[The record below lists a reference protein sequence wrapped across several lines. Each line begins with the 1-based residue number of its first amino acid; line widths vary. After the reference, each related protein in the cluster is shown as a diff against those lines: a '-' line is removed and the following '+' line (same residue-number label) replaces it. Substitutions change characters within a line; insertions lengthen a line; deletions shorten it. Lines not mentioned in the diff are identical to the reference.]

1 MKNIS
6 VLTLNC
12 QKAYHPDLKS
22 FIDKTLSSAV
32 YDFILLQE
40 VTPTV
45 ISMITETASPYK
57 ILNPFDS
64 ILEENTGVCVLYRDI
79 FVATDPLFLS
89 FARINQKMS
98 PRGWGF
104 VGGIFTIGEHACL
117 VGSIHLH
124 PGLNIS
130 IRMKEL
136 RLVKEM
142 VKGYLPKQF
151 PIIVGGDFNV
161 GFKRELVIGKKMFLP
176 EFVRVTKKLGTTL
189 NSRYTEK
196 APYVLNKISV
206 FLAKFGIGFTFRT
219 DHLYVD
225 SATIGTHTIECRIL
239 PDRVSDHNPV
249 ELIIKPLTNTV

>member
-12 QKAYHPDLKS
+12 QKAYHPDLKN
-22 FIDKTLSSAV
+22 FIDRVLSSNM

-40 VTPTV
+40 VTPIV
-45 ISMITETASPYK
+45 IAMITETASSYK

-64 ILEENTGVCVLYRDI
+64 ILEENTGVCVLYRDV
-79 FVATDPLFLS
+79 FTPTDPLFLS

-104 VGGIFTIGEHACL
+104 VGGIFTLGEQSYL
-117 VGSIHLH
+117 VGSVHLH

-142 VKGYLPKQF
+142 IKGYLPKGF
-151 PIIVGGDFNV
+151 PIIIGGDFNV
-161 GFKRELVIGKKMFLP
+161 GFRRELVIAKKIFLP

-196 APYVLNKISV
+196 EPYMLNKISV

-219 DHLYVD
+219 DHFYLDSKTPGILMVD
-225 SATIGTHTIECRIL
+225 CRIL

-249 ELIIKPLTNTV
+249 ELTLSNR

>member
-1 MKNIS
+1 MKTIS

-12 QKAYHPDLKS
+12 QKAYHPDLKN
-22 FIDKTLSSAV
+22 FIDRTLLSNA
-32 YDFILLQE
+32 YDFILMQE

-45 ISMITETASPYK
+45 IDMITETTSSYK

-79 FVATDPLFLS
+79 FVPTDPLFLS

-104 VGGIFTIGEHACL
+104 VGGIFSTGSESYL
-117 VGSIHLH
+117 VGSVHLH

-142 VKGYLPKQF
+142 IKGYLPKNF
-151 PIIVGGDFNV
+151 PIIIGGDFNV
-161 GFKRELVIGKKMFLP
+161 GFKRELVIAKKIFLP

-196 APYVLNKISV
+196 DPYMLNKISV

-219 DHLYVD
+219 DHFYVNSD
-225 SATIGTHTIECRIL
+225 IVESQAVECRIL
-239 PDRVSDHNPV
+239 ADRVSDHNPV
-249 ELIIKPLTNTV
+249 ELCIKQATNNI

>member
-1 MKNIS
+1 MKNTSI
-6 VLTLNC
+6 LTLNC
-12 QKAYHPDLKS
+12 QKAYHPDLKD
-22 FIDKTLSSAV
+22 FIGKLLQSGK

-40 VTPTV
+40 VTTSV

-79 FVATDPLFLS
+79 FSLADPLFLS
-89 FARINQKMS
+89 FARINHKLS

-104 VGGIFTIGEHACL
+104 VGGIFSAGGESCL
-117 VGSIHLH
+117 VGSVHLH

-130 IRMKEL
+130 VRRKEL
-136 RLVKEM
+136 KLVKEM
-142 VKGYLPKQF
+142 IKGYLPKKF
-151 PIIVGGDFNV
+151 PIIIGGDFNV
-161 GFKRELVIGKKMFLP
+161 GFRRELAIGNKTFSP
-176 EFVRVTKKLGTTL
+176 EFVRVTKKLGSTL
-189 NSRYTEK
+189 DSRYTEK
-196 APYVLNKISV
+196 APFMLNKISV

-225 SATIGTHTIECRIL
+225 RETAETSTMECRIL

-249 ELIIKPLTNTV
+249 ELVLTGR